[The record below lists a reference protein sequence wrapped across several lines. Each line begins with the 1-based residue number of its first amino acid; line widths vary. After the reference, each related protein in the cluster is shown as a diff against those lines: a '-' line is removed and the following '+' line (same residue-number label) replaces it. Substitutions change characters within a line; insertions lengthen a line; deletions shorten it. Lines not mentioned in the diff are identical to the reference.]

1 MEKLLLELCRN
12 LENRAIEYM
21 LSGSLAMSFYTIPRL
36 TRDIDIV
43 VQLQS
48 GDIDRFLS
56 IFQHHYYHRQSIG
69 EEISR
74 KGMFNVID
82 NETGFKIDFIIRK
95 DSSYGQTAFGRR
107 LRLDDFGEE
116 VWVIAIEDLILA
128 KLIWIQEIFSDR
140 QTNDIRNLLKNPEID
155 RQYLDNWVFEL
166 KLNVFDLL

>member
-1 MEKLLLELCRN
+1 M
-12 LENRAIEYM
+12 
-21 LSGSLAMSFYTIPRL
+21 
-36 TRDIDIV
+36 
-43 VQLQS
+43 
-48 GDIDRFLS
+48 
-56 IFQHHYYHRQSIG
+56 G

-155 RQYLDNWVFEL
+155 RQYSDNWVFEL